1 MTFASFFRTTPT
13 GTSRLA
19 WLFLG
24 SIAAIGGPPARSSE
38 LTTFF
43 ENHCLDCHQGD
54 DAEAGLNLQSILDR
68 WVDRDATSNAPV
80 RASDEAIERH
90 DTFESIEAVHRRLM
104 TRQMPPAGHPRP
116 DEAEYLEA
124 VATAAKWMNDRVEQ
138 MPRVATPT
146 LRRLTRREYVAAIED
161 LFGIRL
167 EPTRWLP
174 ADPLSHG
181 FDNVTVDEMS
191 PGHLQRFLAT
201 ADAVSQMVLGRG
213 DRGPA
218 MFTHRVPA
226 DRSQHRH
233 VDGLPWGTRGG
244 TSMMIPAADAGRYE
258 IAVRLTRD
266 RDEKVEGLNGPESLD
281 VLVDDRLVKRFS
293 LDRPSDGDYTRVD
306 ASLRAPVHLEVGV
319 HEVVVTFP
327 ASADP
332 IAETQ
337 RQPFDAQFNRHRHPR
352 KKPAVFQVTVTGP
365 INDAND
371 GTSSTDLPR
380 IDRGP
385 THPLALAKT
394 NETFFAELHR
404 CMRLAYRRE
413 LVDADLETIRR
424 VHDREIAAGE
434 SESAAQATALAAMLI
449 NPNFLLR
456 RETGIAT
463 VTPHDATSAPE
474 ASVILTPQEWATR
487 VSFFLWASLPD
498 ERLLD
503 AADRAE
509 RAARSDPDLGGDWR
523 GQWQTEQVRRML
535 DDSRMRRFADGFVT
549 QWLYLDNLRSFTP
562 DLRAHPDFDDNL
574 RQSFAKET
582 RSLFMDVLRRD
593 ARAIELIES
602 SHTFLNERLAIHYDI
617 PGVVGDRFRR
627 VDLPADSRRGGLL
640 RHGSVLTVTSYATR
654 TSPTLRGN
662 FVLENF
668 VGTPPPPPPPD
679 VPNLK
684 DKPPLV
690 ALTLRDRLQQH
701 RADPACAS
709 CHDRMDPIGFA
720 LQSFDAVGR
729 YREHERE
736 MPLDTEGILPNGAA
750 ADDVADVERYLIE
763 RPEIFAMAVAEKMM
777 VYALGRG
784 LSASDRHELRSMLR
798 RTQPAGYRLSD
809 LIEQI
814 ALGDA
819 MQRIEPSDSLETSRT
834 SDHQ

>member
-1 MTFASFFRTTPT
+1 MTD
-13 GTSRLA
+13 SRLPRFRLPRRRCVAVSVLGA
-19 WLFLG
+19 WL
-24 SIAAIGGPPARSSE
+24 IANGTVCRASDLP
-38 LTTFF
+38 TFF

-54 DAEAGLNLQSILDR
+54 AAEAGLDLQPILDR
-68 WVDRDATSNAPV
+68 WGDFGDAVSPGSGQPMETNGF
-80 RASDEAIERH
+80 REAYG
-90 DTFESIEAVHRRLM
+90 SIEAIHRRLM

-116 DEAEYLEA
+116 LETEYVEA
-124 VATAAKWMNDRVEQ
+124 VQHAASWLDRHVDR
-138 MPRVATPT
+138 MPHPVTPT
-146 LRRLTRREYVAAIED
+146 MRRLTRREYIAAIED
-161 LFGIRL
+161 LFAIRL

-181 FDNVTVDEMS
+181 FDNGTVDELS
-191 PGHLQRFLAT
+191 PGHWQRYLAT

-233 VDGLPWGTRGG
+233 VDGLPLGTRGG
-244 TSMMIPAADAGRYE
+244 TSMMVPAADAGRYE

-266 RDEKVEGLNGPESLD
+266 RDEKVEGLDGPESLD
-281 VLVDDRLVKRFS
+281 VLVDDHLVKRFS

-306 ASLRAPVHLEVGV
+306 ASLKALVQLEVGV
-319 HEVVVTFP
+319 HEVIVTFP

-352 KKPAVFQVTVTGP
+352 KKPAVFQVTVVGP
-365 INDAND
+365 LTHKDAEAVVSD
-371 GTSSTDLPR
+371 VPR
-380 IDRGP
+380 IDRGVI
-385 THPLALAKT
+385 HPLAMA
-394 NETFFAELHR
+394 ETREAFFAALRR
-404 CMRLAYRRE
+404 CMRLAYRRDIRDE
-413 LVDADLETIRR
+413 DFDRLRR
-424 VHDREIAAGE
+424 VHNREIAAGE
-434 SESAAQATALAAMLI
+434 SESAARQTALAAMLI

-456 RETGIAT
+456 REIGVEPQVLDDEPRMPSVSAMAT
-463 VTPHDATSAPE
+463 AD
-474 ASVILTPQEWATR
+474 EWATR
-487 VSFFLWASLPD
+487 IAFFLWSSLPD
-498 ERLLD
+498 EKLLD
-503 AADRAE
+503 AAHLADQSNGADGRRGTWRAE
-509 RAARSDPDLGGDWR
+509 
-523 GQWQTEQVRRML
+523 QVQRML
-535 DDSRMRRFADGFVT
+535 ADPRMRRFADGFVG
-549 QWLYLDNLRSFTP
+549 QWLYLNNLRSFTP

-574 RQSFAKET
+574 REAFAKET
-582 RSLFMDVLRRD
+582 RSLFMDVLSRNG
-593 ARAIELIES
+593 RAIELVDS
-602 SHTFLNERLAIHYDI
+602 SHTFLNERLATHYDVK
-617 PGVVGDRFRR
+617 GVVGDHFRR
-627 VDLPADSRRGGLL
+627 VDVPPDSRRGGLL

-690 ALTLRDRLQQH
+690 AVTLRERLQAH

-736 MPLDTEGILPNGAA
+736 MPLDTAGILPDGSA
-750 ADDVADVERYLIE
+750 ADDVADVERYLVE
-763 RPEIFAMAVAEKMM
+763 RPEIFATAVAEKVM

-784 LSASDRHELRSMLR
+784 LSASDRNELRSILR
-798 RTQPAGYRLSD
+798 
-809 LIEQI
+809 
-814 ALGDA
+814 
-819 MQRIEPSDSLETSRT
+819 RIEPEGFRLGDLIAEIALSDAMATVQAADSL
-834 SDHQ
+834 